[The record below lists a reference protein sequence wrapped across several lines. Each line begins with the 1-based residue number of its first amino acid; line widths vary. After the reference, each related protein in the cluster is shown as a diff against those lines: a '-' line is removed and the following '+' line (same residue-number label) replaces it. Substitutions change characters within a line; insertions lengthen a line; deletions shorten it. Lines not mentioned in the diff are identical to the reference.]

1 MPSVG
6 RVDCRLRRDTFAIVA
21 RRGYVD
27 RFDAGGGAGGLSLVL
42 TESYERYVAAID
54 AARVTIDTSPFVRD
68 DADRTLG
75 RQFLRAVVNWSLAV
89 ALNLD
94 RERPMMQLL
103 PDPETR
109 LGFNNP
115 DNLYYVARV
124 TDTGKY
130 RISGQRGTS
139 IGLMVL
145 ALQELPGNGD
155 GSGVTTAFLSGG
167 DLELD
172 ADGSYSITL
181 SAERPAVGNWLPL
194 AAGTDNLLVR
204 FTFQDWNRERRG
216 SIAIERL
223 DVAGTGQARMTRD
236 DATAVLDD
244 AARSIELQA
253 QFYRDQGLL
262 VTALPANT
270 MLPPRQARGEGV
282 HAAQWNS
289 SGRFDLADDE
299 ALVVTIKDAPHAQ
312 YHDIMVADPWL
323 NTFEFVE
330 HQAGLNR
337 AQARVDADGYLRYVV
352 SAQDPGVPNW
362 LETTGQRHG
371 ILFARWQDVRG
382 GLTKEHAP
390 GAQVLNLAELRNA
403 LPDETPVVNR
413 TERTRQLV
421 ERERQVRERF
431 RDADPTLPE
440 IVRRR
445 DGLERLLG
453 KRLPMQTIDLDVID
467 TKPASDNQA
476 EPARRG

>member
-1 MPSVG
+1 
-6 RVDCRLRRDTFAIVA
+6 
-21 RRGYVD
+21 
-27 RFDAGGGAGGLSLVL
+27 VL
-42 TESYERYVAAID
+42 TESYERYVASIA

-75 RQFLRAVVNWSLAV
+75 RQFLRTVVNWSLAV

-94 RERPMMQLL
+94 PEHPMMQLL

-124 TDTGKY
+124 TDTGTY

-155 GSGVTTAFLSGG
+155 GSGVTTAFLTGD

-172 ADGSYSITL
+172 ANGSYSITL
-181 SAERPAVGNWLPL
+181 GVERPAVGNWLPL
-194 AAGTDNLLVR
+194 APGTDNLLVR
-204 FTFQDWNRERRG
+204 FTFQDWTRERPG

-223 DVAGTGQARMTRD
+223 DVADLGRARMTRD
-236 DATAVLDD
+236 DDAAAVLDD

-270 MLPPRQARGEGV
+270 MIPPRQARGEGV

-289 SGRFDLADDE
+289 SGPFDLADDE
-299 ALVVTIKDAPHAQ
+299 ALVVTIKDAPHSR
-312 YHDIMVADPWL
+312 YHDTMVADPWL
-323 NTFEFVE
+323 NTLEFVE

-337 AQARVDADGYLRYVV
+337 AQARVDADGFLRYVV
-352 SAQDPGVPNW
+352 SAHDPGVPNW
-362 LETTGQRHG
+362 LDTTGQRHG
-371 ILFARWQDVRG
+371 ILFSRWQDVRG
-382 GLTKEHAP
+382 GLTAEHAP
-390 GAQVLNLAELRNA
+390 VTQVLKLAELRNA
-403 LPDETPVVNR
+403 LPDETPPVSR
-413 TERTRQLV
+413 TARARQLAD
-421 ERERQVRERF
+421 RERQVRERF
-431 RDADPTLPE
+431 RDADPSLPE

-445 DGLERLLG
+445 DAVERLLG
-453 KRLPMQTIDLDVID
+453 KRLPVQTIDLDVID
-467 TKPASDNQA
+467 TNTSSDH
-476 EPARRG
+476 RVVR